1 MTEAF
6 ANHATGGE
14 MVLPS
19 AVWLVTGRR
28 PL

>member
-1 MTEAF
+1 MTEAL

-19 AVWLVTGRR
+19 AMWLVAARR